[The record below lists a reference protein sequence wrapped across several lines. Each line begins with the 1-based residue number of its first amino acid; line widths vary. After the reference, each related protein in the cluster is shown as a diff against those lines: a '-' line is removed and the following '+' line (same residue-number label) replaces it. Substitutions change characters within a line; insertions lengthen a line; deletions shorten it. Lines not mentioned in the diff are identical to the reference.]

1 MLEVHE
7 GVEKEDEVAE
17 MLMEGESCSFHELD
31 SRGEILRLSSMAR
44 GRKLVHELEI
54 GNCLEP
60 VCCFALISLVGGIL
74 SSKRW
79 CR

>member
-1 MLEVHE
+1 M
-7 GVEKEDEVAE
+7 AE

-60 VCCFALISLVGGIL
+60 IGANLPASLLLERQDDLVS
-74 SSKRW
+74 SSKSLPEAVFQ
-79 CR
+79 